1 MLEFSREHNSFC
13 YIFNLEHR
21 LFSISPLLHLPH
33 PRHPNLNIKYSS
45 AILWLWGNMHAR
57 ISQVTVKT
65 WKLHWFK
72 LQGANHRLSTNRS
85 QPYYPVEK
93 VQKPGDWQTKPIII
107 YNQPYT
113 WQVWHN
119 KSDCHWERVSISTCT
134 Q

>member
-13 YIFNLEHR
+13 YISNLEHR
-21 LFSISPLLHLPH
+21 LNFSITAPIPH

-45 AILWLWGNMHAR
+45 AILWLWGNMYAR

-65 WKLHWFK
+65 WKLDWFK
-72 LQGANHRLSTNRS
+72 LQGANHRLSTNWS

-93 VQKPGDWQTKPIII
+93 VQKPGDWQTKPITI

-113 WQVWHN
+113 WQALHN